1 MLMQTEKGVLQIAEY
16 IPRACRNMKL
26 FEAKAR
32 LATKIALYIVDG
44 CCDEVLNLAFKP
56 ALNCRTREQFFNH
69 IQQIK
74 NGAGNVRF

>member
-1 MLMQTEKGVLQIAEY
+1 MTESAEKNFPAY
-16 IPRACRNMKL
+16 SHLP
-26 FEAKAR
+26 EAKAR